1 MALHCGFC
9 WNHSSR
15 GKVMLMTSHP
25 RYAAIRKQ
33 MMAVMYLAILFIFCL
48 FGVCVGLEVK
58 VVNFGLVF
66 RIHLG

>member
-1 MALHCGFC
+1 MD
-9 WNHSSR
+9 
-15 GKVMLMTSHP
+15 MTSHP